1 MRLRVQTG
9 VPEHANR
16 RLSAYAAFL
25 AALLLAICF
34 TAACGSDDNEPGT
47 TVTPSS
53 PTTAIAG
60 ICSAAIPALTAEP
73 VTEARLLAAIDKMG
87 EVKAAAAV
95 GDQAAANAA
104 FAGDAHTVTHDIDP
118 PLRAEDP
125 QLAQD
130 LCASIVVIEQ
140 EFGAGRD
147 LGAVAASAETA
158 AGLLEESGRVLGLF
172 D

>member
-1 MRLRVQTG
+1 MRIQTSTL
-9 VPEHANR
+9 EHAYR
-16 RLSAYAAFL
+16 RPHPYAAFL
-25 AALLLAICF
+25 TALLLAICF
-34 TAACGSDDNEPGT
+34 TAACGSDDSEPGP
-47 TVTPSS
+47 TVTPAG
-53 PTTAIAG
+53 PTTGITG

-73 VTEARLLAAIDKMG
+73 VTEERLLAAIDKMG
-87 EVKAAAAV
+87 ELKAAAEA

-147 LGAVAASAETA
+147 LGAVAASSETA